1 MTFLKQADYEIEL
14 GVNLPPNG
22 WIFHP
27 QPISSMAFPT
37 QVNSSQAR
45 GIKGVSFSTEE
56 CQLAVPSAG
65 AGEALT
71 AAEEMVSAVEK
82 SGKGVTAIGILMAVI

>member
-1 MTFLKQADYEIEL
+1 ML
-14 GVNLPPNG
+14 
-22 WIFHP
+22 
-27 QPISSMAFPT
+27 ISSITLPI
-37 QVNSSQAR
+37 QVDSSQVR
-45 GIKGVSFSTEE
+45 GIKVVSFSTEE

-71 AAEEMVSAVEK
+71 AAEEMVSVVEK